1 MLRTDVPFANGGVVE
16 KGEGDGDRAM
26 ASDVCDLPARFW
38 LFCRNRKYRSLNAS
52 VHGQLA

>member
-16 KGEGDGDRAM
+16 KGEGNGDRAM

-52 VHGQLA
+52 VHSQLA